1 MVQKILIVD
10 DTIKDLQSGSQL
22 LTRSGFQVYTARNG
36 EDALSLLEKKIP
48 DIILLD
54 LIMPGMD
61 GIEVMRIIRE
71 KYPEIP
77 VVLCTA
83 ADQEP
88 IVRLAM
94 LSGAFGVI
102 VKPYDPDTML
112 RTIRRS
118 LGEEG

>member
-1 MVQKILIVD
+1 MQKILIVD

-36 EDALSLLEKKIP
+36 EDALSFLEKKVP

-61 GIEVMRIIRE
+61 GIEVMRIIRDT
-71 KYPEIP
+71 YPEIP

-88 IVRLAM
+88 VVRLAM